1 MSRHEEYKEML
12 VPHALGALEPD
23 EARSLEE
30 HLEQCAECRDE
41 LDSWQE
47 TAATLAYAADAAEP
61 RAELRARII
70 EQARK
75 LPQSASNNS
84 ERQRDALEIGANKDS
99 ATRSNVI
106 PMPIASR
113 SAWSSAQRFGAIA
126 ASLIIA
132 ALAIAL
138 VIQWQRTNTME
149 AELARLSR
157 QNNETQQELAQ
168 LRDENQFLAS
178 PNARLASLS
187 GTEMAKDARARLAY
201 DHNTGRA
208 MLIADGLPPAPAGK
222 AYQLW
227 FIVEGKP
234 PMPGGVFTTD
244 AQGRAE
250 LHDQMPPEG
259 RNAGIFA
266 VTLERAGGV
275 PPPEGKAFLQGKAS

>member
-1 MSRHEEYKEML
+1 ML

-23 EARSLEE
+23 EARALEE
-30 HLEQCAECRDE
+30 HLEQCAACRDE
-41 LDSWQE
+41 LDSWHE
-47 TAATLAYAADAAEP
+47 TAATLAHAAGAAEP
-61 RAELRARII
+61 RAELRALII

-75 LPQSASNNS
+75 LPQSANGKP
-84 ERQRDALEIGANKDS
+84 ETQRDALEVGTNKDS

-106 PMPIASR
+106 PMPVASR

-132 ALAIAL
+132 ALAVAL
-138 VIQWQRTNTME
+138 VIQWRRSNAME

-157 QNNETQQELAQ
+157 QNNETQQELAG
-168 LRDENQFLAS
+168 LRDKNQFMA
-178 PNARLASLS
+178 NARLASLS

-208 MLIADGLPPAPAGK
+208 MLMAEGLPPAPAGK

-275 PPPEGKAFLQGKAS
+275 PAPEGKAFLQGKAS